1 MLPVNT
7 GAGDGVGLPCSPGD
21 GECVTCPGTK
31 TMGSKRIYIPPMAA
45 GSARAFAAAFRAIGL
60 DAEPTPPSD
69 ERTRDL
75 GARYTSGDECY
86 PAKVTVG
93 DFMRLLEQPETDRS
107 RIALFM
113 PTAEGPCRFGQY
125 APYLR
130 HVLDTNGF
138 ADVEILSPTSRNSYA
153 GLGDVAGAFMRTG
166 WRALLCADLL
176 QKLLLLYRPYE
187 ERRGSSEEVYEES
200 LADLCTTLESTPVS
214 PGVQLQSLR
223 DSLVRSRDRFRKL
236 GVRRD
241 AAHPL
246 IGIVGEIFC
255 RLNTFSNENLVRS
268 LEEYGAEAWLSDIV
282 EWIWYTDSERYRVLE
297 LKGRKWSLE
306 ALGAW
311 VRTRVQKHDEHVLI
325 EPFEQDFRGREEPDI
340 YEILECAR
348 PYLPREG
355 AFGEMVLNVG
365 KVVYLAKKGAAGIID
380 ISPFTCMNGIVCE
393 AIYPRLSRDLGGL
406 PIRNFYFDGTQSD
419 LDRDL
424 GVYMELARSFRRR
437 K

>member
-1 MLPVNT
+1 MLSAANEHPL
-7 GAGDGVGLPCSPGD
+7 AG
-21 GECVTCPGTK
+21 
-31 TMGSKRIYIPPMAA
+31 KRIYIPPMAY
-45 GSARAFAAAFRAIGL
+45 GSARAFASAFRAIGL

-69 ERTRDL
+69 SRTQEL
-75 GARYTSGDECY
+75 GAKYTSGDECY

-93 DFMRLLEQPETDRS
+93 DFMRLLEKPGVDPARV
-107 RIALFM
+107 ALFM

-130 HVLDTNGF
+130 HVLDTNGYNF
-138 ADVEILSPTSRNSYA
+138 VEILSPTSQNAYQ
-153 GLGDVAGAFMRTG
+153 GLGTLAKPFVRTG

-176 QKLLLLYRPYE
+176 QKLLLICRPYE
-187 ERRGSSEEVYEES
+187 ERRGDSEEVYEQA
-200 LADLCTTLESTPVS
+200 LGDLCGTLEETPVE
-214 PGVQLQSLR
+214 PGVQLLALR
-223 DSLVRSRDRFRKL
+223 DSMVRSRDRFRKL
-236 GVRRD
+236 FLNRR
-241 AAHPL
+241 HPL
-246 IGIVGEIFC
+246 PVIGIVGEIFC
-255 RLNTFSNENLVRS
+255 RLNTFSNENLVRC
-268 LEEYGAEAWLSDIV
+268 LEGYGAEAWVSDIV
-282 EWIWYTDSERYRVLE
+282 EWIWYTNSEHFRKLRLT
-297 LKGRKWSLE
+297 GRILTAE

-311 VRTRVQKHDEHVLI
+311 VRKRVQKHDEHVLL
-325 EPFEQDFRGREEPDI
+325 EPFADDFRGREEPDI

-393 AIYPRLSRDLGGL
+393 AIYPRISRDLGGL

-424 GVYMELARSFRRR
+424 GVYMELARGYQRREVA
-437 K
+437 

>member
-1 MLPVNT
+1 MLPAAT
-7 GAGDGVGLPCSPGD
+7 EHPLAA
-21 GECVTCPGTK
+21 
-31 TMGSKRIYIPPMAA
+31 KRIYIPPMAY
-45 GSARAFAAAFRAIGL
+45 GSARAFASAFRAIGL

-69 ERTRDL
+69 HRTREL
-75 GARYTSGDECY
+75 GAKYTSGDECY

-93 DFMRLLEQPETDRS
+93 DFMKLLEKPETDPA

-130 HVLDTNGF
+130 HVLDANGYGS
-138 ADVEILSPTSRNSYA
+138 VEILSPTSQNAYQ
-153 GLGDVAGAFMRTG
+153 GLGSLAGPFVRTG

-176 QKLLLLYRPYE
+176 EKLLLICRPYE
-187 ERRGSSEEVYEES
+187 ERRGDSEAVYEES
-200 LADLCTTLESTPVS
+200 LDDLCATLESTPVD
-214 PGVQLQSLR
+214 PGAQLLALR
-223 DSLVRSRDRFRKL
+223 DSLIRSRDRFRKL
-236 GVRRD
+236 SLNRHRTLPV
-241 AAHPL
+241 

-255 RLNTFSNENLVRS
+255 RLNTFSNENLVHC
-268 LEEYGAEAWLSDIV
+268 LEGYGAEAWVSDIV
-282 EWIWYTDSERYRVLE
+282 EWIWYTNSEHFRKLRLT
-297 LKGRKWSLE
+297 GRIWTAE

-311 VRTRVQKHDEHVLI
+311 VRKRVQKHDEHVLTAPLA
-325 EPFEQDFRGREEPDI
+325 EDFKGREEPDI

-365 KVVYLAKKGAAGIID
+365 KVVYLARKGAAGIID

-393 AIYPRLSRDLGGL
+393 AIYPRISRDLGGL
-406 PIRNFYFDGTQSD
+406 PIRNFYFDGTQGD

-424 GVYMELARSFRRR
+424 GVYMELARSYR
-437 K
+437 KVNPPVCAVS

>member
-1 MLPVNT
+1 MLPLVDGT
-7 GAGDGVGLPCSPGD
+7 AARAGDHPLTG
-21 GECVTCPGTK
+21 
-31 TMGSKRIYIPPMAA
+31 KRIYIPPMAY
-45 GSARAFAAAFRAIGL
+45 GSARAFASAFRAIGL
-60 DAEPTPPSD
+60 EAEPTPPSD
-69 ERTRDL
+69 SRTSEL
-75 GARYTSGDECY
+75 GARFTSGDECY

-93 DFMRLLEQPETDRS
+93 DFMKVLERPETDLTRV
-107 RIALFM
+107 ALFM

-130 HVLDTNGF
+130 HVLDANGYQS
-138 ADVEILSPTSRNSYA
+138 VEILSPTSKNAYA
-153 GLGDVAGAFMRTG
+153 GLGALAKPFVRTG

-176 QKLLLLYRPYE
+176 QKLLLMCRPYE
-187 ERRGSSEEVYEES
+187 ERRGDTATVYEES
-200 LADLCTTLESTPVS
+200 LADLCRTLEETPVE

-223 DSLVRSRDRFRKL
+223 DSMVRSRDRFRKL
-236 GVRRD
+236 AARRG
-241 AAHPL
+241 ARSHPL

-255 RLNTFSNENLVRS
+255 RLNAFSNENLIEC

-282 EWIWYTDSERYRVLE
+282 EWIWYTNSEHFRKLKLEGRV
-297 LKGRKWSLE
+297 WTLE

-311 VRTRVQKHDEHVLI
+311 VRKRVQKHDEHVLLA
-325 EPFEQDFRGREEPDI
+325 PFEEDFVGREEPDI

-365 KVVYLAKKGAAGIID
+365 KTVYLAKKGAAGIID

-393 AIYPRLSRDLGGL
+393 AIYPRISRDLGGI

-424 GVYMELARSFRRR
+424 GVYMELARSYQKKRG
-437 K
+437 

>member
-1 MLPVNT
+1 MLPTVD
-7 GAGDGVGLPCSPGD
+7 GAAAPAGDHPLSGKC
-21 GECVTCPGTK
+21 
-31 TMGSKRIYIPPMAA
+31 IYIPPMAY
-45 GSARAFAAAFRAIGL
+45 GSAQAFASAFRAIGL
-60 DAEPTPPSD
+60 EAEPTPPSD
-69 ERTRDL
+69 SRTREL

-93 DFMRLLEQPETDRS
+93 DFMKVLERPATDPARV
-107 RIALFM
+107 ALFM
-113 PTAEGPCRFGQY
+113 PTAQGPCRFGQY

-130 HVLDTNGF
+130 HILDANGYQS
-138 ADVEILSPTSRNSYA
+138 VEILSPSSQNAYG
-153 GLGDVAGAFMRTG
+153 GLGSLAKPFVRTG

-187 ERRGSSEEVYEES
+187 ERRGDTGAVYGES
-200 LADLCTTLESTPVS
+200 LADLCRTLEETPVD
-214 PGVQLQSLR
+214 PGVQLHSLR
-223 DSLVRSRDRFRKL
+223 DSMVRSRDRFRKL
-236 GVRRD
+236 AAQRSGVPSGPR
-241 AAHPL
+241 HPL

-255 RLNTFSNENLVRS
+255 RLNTFSNENLVEC
-268 LEEYGAEAWLSDIV
+268 LEEYGAEAWISDLV
-282 EWIWYTDSERYRVLE
+282 EWIWYTNSEHFRKLKLTGRV
-297 LKGRKWSLE
+297 WTLE

-311 VRTRVQKHDEHVLI
+311 VRKRVQKQDEHVLV
-325 EPFEQDFRGREEPDI
+325 EPFQEDFAGREEPDI

-365 KVVYLAKKGAAGIID
+365 KAVYLAKKGAAGIID

-393 AIYPRLSRDLGGL
+393 AIYPRVSGDLGGI

-424 GVYMELARSFRRR
+424 GVYMELARSYQKKRG
-437 K
+437 